1 MKRWETISFD
11 DDDDDDLDDDD
22 DDRKGAKRGLNQN
35 TFLVVGGEGKTSL
48 VHHLA
53 HSLKYEVIEVNNAD
67 QTLASVVGRLQEAT
81 QSRVMK
87 LGGKKES
94 TSTNKKM
101 KTKISPSKRTK
112 EKPKRQEV
120 GSNNNNNLKNSN
132 I

>member
-11 DDDDDDLDDDD
+11 SDEEDDLDDD
-22 DDRKGAKRGLNQN
+22 DDRKGAKQRGLNQN

-101 KTKISPSKRTK
+101 KTKTGSSKRTK

-120 GSNNNNNLKNSN
+120 GGDDDHNN